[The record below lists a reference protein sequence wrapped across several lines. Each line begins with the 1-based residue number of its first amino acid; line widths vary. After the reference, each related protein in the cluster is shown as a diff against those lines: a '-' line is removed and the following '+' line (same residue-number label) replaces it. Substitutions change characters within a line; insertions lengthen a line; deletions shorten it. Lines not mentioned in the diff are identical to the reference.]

1 MTFSSICSNNLVLG
15 TNYEEEKANPRKLQ
29 AQFVYKLYTNLVSAY
44 IEPISFGIPWIFLF
58 SYSYHHYLCGRVEY
72 PPIDSRAQKFRRS
85 GKQHGKE
92 IAMSPDSTLE
102 MRDKNPS

>member
-15 TNYEEEKANPRKLQ
+15 TNYEEEKANPSKLQ
-29 AQFVYKLYTNLVSAY
+29 AQFVYTLYNNLVIAY
-44 IEPISFGIPWIFLF
+44 IEPISFRIPWIFLF
-58 SYSYHHYLCGRVEY
+58 SYSYHHYLCARVEY
-72 PPIDSRAQKFRRS
+72 PPIDSRAQKFRSS

-102 MRDKNPS
+102 MRDKNSS